1 MAEHTIYTRALDGDW
16 LRVECACGEAIGT
29 FTDTLIGRALATSAK
44 TAHRLAAEPDR
55 GVPVLP
61 DYETSPE
68 TLSVLERVAAERQRQ
83 MEKWGHQRH
92 PDDTG
97 GEGLRL
103 AANLA
108 RTICQGAAAHTP
120 GGPGWRL
127 ILNEEVAE
135 AFAETDPEKLLGEL
149 VQVMA
154 VCSAWIEDI
163 ESRTT

>member
-1 MAEHTIYTRALDGDW
+1 MAEHTIYTRAVDGQW

-29 FTDTLIGRALATSAK
+29 FPDTLIGRALATSGR
-44 TAHRLAAEPDR
+44 TAHRLAVDPGRDPA
-55 GVPVLP
+55 VLP
-61 DYETSPE
+61 DYETSIE

-83 MEKWGHQRH
+83 LEKWGHQRH

-97 GEGLRL
+97 GEGLCK

-108 RTICQGAAAHTP
+108 RTICQGAVAHVA

-135 AFAETDPEKLLGEL
+135 AFAESDPDKLVTEL
-149 VQVMA
+149 IQVMA
-154 VCSAWIEDI
+154 VCSAWIEDV
-163 ESRTT
+163 ESR